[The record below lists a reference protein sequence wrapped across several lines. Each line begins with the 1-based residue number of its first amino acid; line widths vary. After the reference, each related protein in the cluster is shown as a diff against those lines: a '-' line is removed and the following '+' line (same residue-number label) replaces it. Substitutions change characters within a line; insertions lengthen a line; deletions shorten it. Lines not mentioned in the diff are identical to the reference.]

1 MEFFEL
7 SSPKFYITGML
18 MLFLSGCSLFQ
29 PFIDRRRNPGVSD
42 INKLYTGP
50 SKPDRPVIC
59 YNPLLTADKELQQ
72 MADDECVAEETGDYA
87 ELTGKKYFEGRLL
100 LPARAYYKC
109 VKQET
114 QNPEGKEEDE
124 SVVGK

>member
-7 SSPKFYITGML
+7 SSPKFYIAGML

-42 INKLYTGP
+42 ISKLYSGP
-50 SKPDRPVIC
+50 SKPEMPVVC
-59 YNPLLTADKELQQ
+59 YNPLLTNDEELQQ
-72 MADDECVAEETGDYA
+72 MADDACVAEETGDYA
-87 ELTGKKYFEGRLL
+87 ELTEKKYFEGKLL
-100 LPARAYYKC
+100 LPARAYFKC
-109 VKQET
+109 INQES
-114 QNPEGKEEDE
+114 QNPEGKKEDE